1 MKLLEIQDEQLLI
14 DCKEQVLIEKKATS
28 KVLEYLNEIDKRRLW
43 VKEGYGSLFDFCMR
57 YLGYSEGEASRRI
70 QAARLTQRV
79 ESVKPLLEKGKVSLT
94 SLTLLS
100 PILTKENAEMILP
113 QVIGKPI
120 REVERV
126 IHQHFPERALKKETF
141 EVELD
146 EELKSLL
153 ERAKQIASEKN
164 SNLLLKKVL
173 KAYVREKTPRKTLG
187 KIPGKPHA
195 PSTSRH
201 TRKIAASTSA
211 KVKASAGY
219 QCEYRSPKGIRCSQT
234 AHLEIDHIRPYAL
247 GGSSKDLSNLRTL
260 CKVHNLFFARMVFK
274 KSREH
279 SPQRLS
285 ETERVFAGEALLRCV
300 APSCTL

>member
-1 MKLLEIQDEQLLI
+1 MKKENLSMTLLEIQDEQLLI
-14 DCKEQVLIEKKATS
+14 DCKAQVLIEKKATS

-43 VKEGYGSLFDFCMR
+43 VKEGYGSLFDFCIR
-57 YLGYSEGEASRRI
+57 YLGYSEGEANRRI

-79 ESVKPLLEKGKVSLT
+79 ESVKPLLEKGEVSLT

-100 PILTKENAEMILP
+100 PILTQENAKTILP

-120 REVERV
+120 REVEKV
-126 IHQHFPERALKKETF
+126 IHQHFPERAIKKETF

-173 KAYVREKTPRKTLG
+173 KAYVREKRPRRNSGRSIGKKFGGKSRKKEGHSSVRQTNPHPRK
-187 KIPGKPHA
+187 IP
-195 PSTSRH
+195 
-201 TRKIAASTSA
+201 ASTAA

-247 GGSSKDLSNLRTL
+247 GGSSKDLSNLRAL
-260 CKVHNLFFARMVFK
+260 CKVHNLYFAKIYFK
-274 KSREH
+274 KSREF
-279 SPQRLS
+279 SRK
-285 ETERVFAGEALLRCV
+285 RA
-300 APSCTL
+300 

>member
-57 YLGYSEGEASRRI
+57 YLGYSEGEANRRI

-79 ESVKPLLEKGKVSLT
+79 ESVKPLLEKGEVSLT

-100 PILTKENAEMILP
+100 PVLTKENAKTILP
-113 QVIGKPI
+113 QVIGKPM

-146 EELKSLL
+146 EELKSLI

-173 KAYVREKTPRKTLG
+173 KAYVKEKRPRKTLG
-187 KIPGKPHA
+187 KIPRNTVQHIKPKA
-195 PSTSRH
+195 SQQ
-201 TRKIAASTSA
+201 TRRVPASTAA
-211 KVKASAGY
+211 KVKVSAGY
-219 QCEYRSPKGIRCSQT
+219 QCEYRSSKGIRCSQT

-260 CKVHNLFFARMVFK
+260 CKVHNLYFARLYFK
-274 KSREH
+274 KSRE
-279 SPQRLS
+279 SLQKR
-285 ETERVFAGEALLRCV
+285 A
-300 APSCTL
+300 